1 MGDLHCHITTFNAG
15 REEIHTDYFASS
27 LYSSFKTGIIP
38 PDLIVLALQEIA
50 PIGFSF
56 LGGSLLTPYFGR
68 FAEAVYRAT
77 QWRFGQDVDYEHVLT
92 RNVGMTGIMVFA
104 RHGIRDSI
112 RWAEEA
118 GTGVGLWEMGNKGA
132 VGVRLGLE
140 DDVVVTFVA
149 AHLAPMEEAWQR
161 RNEDWQN
168 ICKTLVFE
176 PVDSRRREGLPQS
189 TADEQDRLLSN
200 EQGQAERPQS
210 ADRHDLFTPAS
221 HIFFAGDLNYRTAD
235 QHPDFQDFEGWPQ
248 PMSTESD
255 PTHYSQLLKK
265 DQLSRELRGGRTLH
279 GFSEAP
285 IDFPPTYK
293 YSSKAMQVAR
303 QTAQQLE
310 AAKNKDENF
319 PGLELDSTV
328 EQVWLWAKHRIPSW
342 CDRILF
348 SAEAPP
354 KVQSYNALPIQPT
367 SDHRPV
373 ALSFSIPKKPAV
385 FSPQS
390 APFRID
396 SDWKARRAWA
406 RRYELVVGLGAYLT
420 LTGQGEALLA
430 GTVVG
435 VVGGY
440 FVLVA
445 LLGNV

>member
-1 MGDLHCHITTFNAG
+1 MSDLQCHITTFNAG

-27 LYSSFKTGIIP
+27 LYSSFKAGIIP

-56 LGGSLLTPYFGR
+56 LGGSLLTPYFSR

-77 QWRFGQDVDYEHVLT
+77 QWRFRQDADYEHVLT
-92 RNVGMTGIMVFA
+92 RNVGMTGIMIFA
-104 RHGIRDSI
+104 RSTAKESI

-118 GTGVGLWEMGNKGA
+118 GTGVGVWEMGNKGA
-132 VGVRLGLE
+132 VAVRLGLD
-140 DDVVVTFVA
+140 DDVVMTFVA

-176 PVDSRRREGLPQS
+176 PVDSARREGLPHS
-189 TADEQDRLLSN
+189 TGDEQDRLLSH
-200 EQGQAERPQS
+200 EQGQAEQQS
-210 ADRHDLFTPAS
+210 TGRHDLFTPAS
-221 HIFFAGDLNYRTAD
+221 YIFFAGDLNYRTAD
-235 QHPDFQDFEGWPQ
+235 QRPDLKDFEKWPQ
-248 PMSTESD
+248 PMSTGSD
-255 PTHYSQLLKK
+255 PSHYSQLLKK
-265 DQLSRELRGGRTLH
+265 DQLSRELNGGRTLN
-279 GFSEAP
+279 GLSEAP

-293 YSSKAMQVAR
+293 YSSKAMQMAR

-310 AAKNKDENF
+310 FTKNKDETF
-319 PGLELDSTV
+319 PGLELDNTV

-348 SAEAPP
+348 SASAPP
-354 KVQSYNALPIQPT
+354 TVQSYNALPIQPT

-373 ALSFSIPKKPAV
+373 ALSFSIPRKAV
-385 FSPQS
+385 ALSPQLPS
-390 APFRID
+390 FKIE

-406 RRYELVVGLGAYLT
+406 RTYELVVGLGAYLT
-420 LTGQGEALLA
+420 LTRQGEALLA
-430 GTVVG
+430 GTAIG
-435 VVGGY
+435 VIGGY